1 MVEQVARAIAHAQ
14 LTRQYVGK
22 LKNIGAVIEID
33 RIWPEFV
40 PEALAAIEAVRSE
53 LTPSMIEAGVARYL
67 ELRDA
72 PVLRSFLVSEV
83 ISAALGPDFVIV
95 DNRYRSAARAAIE
108 ELRVPTDAMIAAGRK
123 ASGILVDASS
133 SAGGPRWCELP
144 DDEIRKAFDAMMATA
159 LDAHK

>member
-1 MVEQVARAIAHAQ
+1 MTESKIERAAKAMSETDQ
-14 LTRQYVGK
+14 L
-22 LKNIGAVIEID
+22 GAVADGPGIH
-33 RIWPEFV
+33 RQSWRAYV
-40 PEALAAIEAVRSE
+40 PLARAAIEAVRAE